1 MVKGPQ
7 NKAGVSVNAGANVN
21 DLAALLNTI
30 ENYVG
35 RIEVDVVDDDKLTF
49 GSVQVREVPIK
60 TVLSTRTELYGRKI
74 GDMKHGMLV
83 VVPQP

>member
-1 MVKGPQ
+1 
-7 NKAGVSVNAGANVN
+7 VSVNAGANVN

-49 GSVQVREVPIK
+49 GSV
-60 TVLSTRTELYGRKI
+60 
-74 GDMKHGMLV
+74 
-83 VVPQP
+83 